1 MKKLFLF
8 AAISLLFLS
17 GQTFGQF
24 HLKAGP
30 VLGLN
35 VNIAS
40 GDLTTDTYS
49 GLGMLL
55 GGQVDMSFTPMI
67 GLISNVYFYD
77 NKSISN
83 SITQGNTDFTEDV
96 SLAYLMIEPL
106 FKLSIP
112 MSGFYFF
119 AGPGIGFNIQA
130 TDEQT
135 QTVGNNN
142 PQTDK
147 FTLKNLATRF
157 ALKIGSGFD
166 IPAGGLVD
174 IAPEVSF
181 TYGLTNV
188 FSKGASWKIL
198 TINFSGIV
206 KFKAI

>member
-1 MKKLFLF
+1 MKKLLLF
-8 AAISLLFLS
+8 AVISLLFLS

-67 GLISNVYFYD
+67 GLITNLYFYD

-83 SITQGNTDFTEDV
+83 SITQGNVDFTEDV

-119 AGPGIGFNIQA
+119 AGPGVGFNIQA
-130 TDEQT
+130 SDEQT
-135 QTVGNNN
+135 ETIGNNN
-142 PQTDK
+142 PQTNK
-147 FTLKNLATRF
+147 STLKNLATRF

-166 IPAGGLVD
+166 ISTGPLVD

-181 TYGLTNV
+181 TYGLTDV